1 MKAFYKKIVEVNEER
16 IPFLKANLYDDENH
30 IFYGGYK
37 DANGLAEQ
45 YATLSQAMHC
55 TAGYFCK
62 DSKYYKDDSVMD
74 LINGFLDFYLNTVRE
89 NGTGDCLISD
99 FFTPSSFE
107 GINVARTYK
116 MFDKYAVTERE
127 NAAKQKIYKLM
138 EILGKGLIN
147 GGHRTPNHRWMMSAS
162 AANIYNITGNEELRK
177 LAEKYL
183 DEGIDIDE
191 YGEFTERS
199 PGMYNEVNDNALFE
213 LARELGRDDLYDH
226 LKANMDLF
234 FNYIEPD
241 GTIFTQ
247 NSARKDKGENDP
259 GMAFYP
265 TRYFYIYLQGAYFMK
280 DSKYAAFAHQVM
292 EQTIK
297 YGRAVPDVLWLYMV
311 YDELQDYEPEIAEI
325 RHEYEMYNPVSSIY
339 RKVEDDFSVSIIGN
353 NANFLFMQKGDLKC
367 YARLCASFF
376 MLAQFKP
383 EKVIKDGDELVLS
396 FSAEDKYWKAF
407 DEKPPTSVWKEM
419 DHGARRTCNPQKL
432 TITVRIKVTGKTID
446 MNIKTEG
453 TDRVPFKAEFIV
465 TGGSDVTGEFFTVK
479 GIPGQSII
487 PHQGMVDVKYK
498 KDKISI
504 GPAFKEHT
512 YTANMRGSV
521 GKSNRGF
528 TIYFTDS
535 TNLNRNIRII
545 SE

>member
-16 IPFLKANLYDDENH
+16 IPFLKANLYDDETH

-37 DANGLAEQ
+37 DANGLSEQ

-55 TAGYFCK
+55 TSGYFCK
-62 DSKYYKDDSVMD
+62 DSKYYRDESVMD
-74 LINGFLDFYLNTVRE
+74 LINGYLDFYLNTVRE

-99 FFTPSSFE
+99 FYTPSSFE
-107 GINVARTYK
+107 GINVARTYR
-116 MFDKYAVTERE
+116 MFEKYAKTFRE
-127 NAAKQKIYKLM
+127 NETKEKIYRLM
-138 EILGKGLIN
+138 EILGNGLIN
-147 GGHRTPNHRWMMSAS
+147 GGHRTPNHRWMMAAS
-162 AANIYNITGNEELRK
+162 AANIYNITGNEKLRE
-177 LAEKYL
+177 LAERYL

-213 LARELGRDDLYDH
+213 LARELKRDDLYAH

-280 DSKYAAFAHQVM
+280 DKKYAAFAHQVM

-311 YDELQDYEPEIAEI
+311 YDELQEYEPEIGELK
-325 RHEYEMYNPVSSIY
+325 HEYEMYNPVSSIY
-339 RKVEDDFSVSIIGN
+339 RKVEDDFSISIIGN

-383 EKVIKDGDELVLS
+383 NKVVKDGDELVLK

-407 DEKPPTSVWKEM
+407 EVKPSTSVWKEM
-419 DHGARRTCNPQKL
+419 DHSARKTCNPQKL

-453 TDRVPFKAEFIV
+453 TDRVPFKAEFVV
-465 TGGSDVTGEFFTVK
+465 TGGSDITGEFFTLK
-479 GIPGQSII
+479 GVPGQSII

-512 YTANMRGSV
+512 YTTNMRGSV
-521 GKSNRGF
+521 SKSSRGF

-535 TNLNRNIRII
+535 TNLDRNIKII
-545 SE
+545 SV